1 MLQTTS
7 ETNRHAQDTTRHHL
21 TCTRH
26 HQTCTRNHQ
35 TPPNTTRHAPDT
47 NRHAP
52 DTTRH
57 APDTTRQHQTPP
69 DMLQTPPDTTRH
81 HQTMSEVSR
90 GSMMIYRA
98 VQLIK
103 IFSTGPSSLKMFRNF
118 PRKKDFFSSLVLSSH
133 MDMDGA
139 QLPCTEQLGENWSWS
154 GVRSFISSSELLR
167 PCHRTDQPTNQPGRS
182 PFASFSKTPQNLQ
195 CIS

>member
-1 MLQTTS
+1 
-7 ETNRHAQDTTRHHL
+7 
-21 TCTRH
+21 
-26 HQTCTRNHQ
+26 
-35 TPPNTTRHAPDT
+35 
-47 NRHAP
+47 
-52 DTTRH
+52 
-57 APDTTRQHQTPP
+57 
-69 DMLQTPPDTTRH
+69 
-81 HQTMSEVSR
+81 MSEVSR

-167 PCHRTDQPTNQPGRS
+167 PCHRTNAPTNQSALLSLVSQEHP
-182 PFASFSKTPQNLQ
+182 KNLQ
-195 CIS
+195 CISWLRNPTFDAISLSTCTYVEAPVIVSSKTLKQTRYH

>member
-1 MLQTTS
+1 ML
-7 ETNRHAQDTTRHHL
+7 
-21 TCTRH
+21 
-26 HQTCTRNHQ
+26 
-35 TPPNTTRHAPDT
+35 
-47 NRHAP
+47 
-52 DTTRH
+52 
-57 APDTTRQHQTPP
+57 QTPP
-69 DMLQTPPDTTRH
+69 DMLKTPPDMLQIPPDSTKHHQICSRHHQTQPDTTRH

-98 VQLIK
+98 LQLIK

-154 GVRSFISSSELLR
+154 GVRSFISSEELLR
-167 PCHRTDQPTNQPGRS
+167 PCHRTNAPTNQSALLFVG
-182 PFASFSKTPQNLQ
+182 FSRTPQKFTMYFLTLKSY
-195 CIS
+195 I